1 MGAMIGT
8 GLYML
13 FSLVTGVIVPLAW
26 VQRDTTEAKAFC
38 KGTTE
43 TYRKGNDY
51 GSFNKC
57 HGSDICAGT
66 DWDEVESTAMASW
79 IYGVIMNIVTL
90 LLLIGTMVLIVK
102 KHAAGLKIAW
112 KALAVM
118 ILLFLL
124 EPIIQVGVSSKA
136 QATRFHGNEYYIMA
150 VKDTMCN
157 FGTKIAGN
165 EGILATYPS
174 TKDTLAM
181 EELRAETK
189 DQAGIDKMCKDTKWV
204 GAPDPTDDLKDSW
217 GRDPCGD
224 PPAFGGFVMPFLWY
238 FVFYLGLY
246 SYLIFNIWSL
256 KEELA
261 GAPKN
266 DTEMGAAKPAVAVA
280 TATATAA

>member
-1 MGAMIGT
+1 
-8 GLYML
+8 
-13 FSLVTGVIVPLAW
+13 
-26 VQRDTTEAKAFC
+26 
-38 KGTTE
+38 
-43 TYRKGNDY
+43 
-51 GSFNKC
+51 
-57 HGSDICAGT
+57 
-66 DWDEVESTAMASW
+66 MASW

-136 QATRFHGNEYYIMA
+136 QATRFHGNEVAGLPSPIFLPRLVPLLHPPPLSSSYLAVFPAQYYIMA

-157 FGTKIAGN
+157 FGTNIAGN

>member
-1 MGAMIGT
+1 
-8 GLYML
+8 
-13 FSLVTGVIVPLAW
+13 
-26 VQRDTTEAKAFC
+26 
-38 KGTTE
+38 
-43 TYRKGNDY
+43 
-51 GSFNKC
+51 
-57 HGSDICAGT
+57 
-66 DWDEVESTAMASW
+66 MASW
-79 IYGVIMNIVTL
+79 IYGVVMNIVTL

-136 QATRFHGNEYYIMA
+136 QADRFHANEVAGLPSPIFLPRLVPLLHPPPLSSSCLPVFPAQYYVMAIKDIMCKPGTVPGN
-150 VKDTMCN
+150 V
-157 FGTKIAGN
+157 GL
-165 EGILATYPS
+165 LATYPD

-181 EELRAETK
+181 KDLPKCTADK
-189 DQAGIDKMCKDTKWV
+189 CDQAGIDKMCKDTKWV

-224 PPAFGGFVMPFLWY
+224 PPPFGGFVMPFLWY

-280 TATATAA
+280 VATAAA